1 MTSNL
6 SGKELIAMCHEM
18 PFTVITAENL
28 ENSSTIKG
36 RWRS

>member
-1 MTSNL
+1 MTNSN
-6 SGKELIAMCHEM
+6 KKLIAMCHEM

-28 ENSSTIKG
+28 YNNATIKG